1 MLLRLQHHCFVLLFS
16 CKKDVLFSMFW
27 FHCRTFS
34 KGSGHVQAQPLFLL
48 LLLVLLQINGFCFS
62 GLDSVRIRCKRSV
75 RTYFLPTFCLTS
87 PTLLPVFCSRFTIC
101 KTQCRYMRMV
111 AKKETNPAF
120 WQKSPDSFRNCQSTC
135 GVSARAGTLTP
146 KLLPADSS
154 EMNLK

>member
-34 KGSGHVQAQPLFLL
+34 KGSGHAQAQPLFLL
-48 LLLVLLQINGFCFS
+48 LLLLLLQINGFCLS
-62 GLDSVRIRCKRSV
+62 GPDSVRIRCKRSV

-87 PTLLPVFCSRFTIC
+87 PTLLPVFCSRFTIF

-111 AKKETNPAF
+111 AKKETNP
-120 WQKSPDSFRNCQSTC
+120 DRIR
-135 GVSARAGTLTP
+135 ARQAESIDLFLAG
-146 KLLPADSS
+146 
-154 EMNLK
+154 EHLK